1 MYHGPISLVIDMF
14 RWTEKLLGYNPTQ
27 TTLGFSPQSSHH
39 RGWVVTA
46 RHGSWCQQPL
56 QALHSSTALGVWSD
70 ELWLAVG
77 GSDGSDEVGSWWVRF
92 LHVFFGGILVWVMK
106 PENDKW
112 ARESTWGHQNPEIEG
127 TFFFCVPSL
136 TRADELRW
144 QVLHFA
150 FFLMSWC
157 NYDFCHT
164 HDPVAVSGSTEKYWK
179 HDAPEVFAI
188 LRLEHIEI
196 C

>member
-1 MYHGPISLVIDMF
+1 MGGNGPARELMPATSAGFTQLHGLGGLV
-14 RWTEKLLGYNPTQ
+14 R
-27 TTLGFSPQSSHH
+27 
-39 RGWVVTA
+39 WVV
-46 RHGSWCQQPL
+46 
-56 QALHSSTALGVWSD
+56 
-70 ELWLAVG
+70 VG
-77 GSDGSDEVGSWWVRF
+77 CWWVRWVRWGWKLKWILACFF
-92 LHVFFGGILVWVMK
+92 LGILVLGLWSLRINK
-106 PENDKW
+106 G
-112 ARESTWGHQNPEIEG
+112 RESTWGHQNPEIEG